1 MRLIFENLIAII
13 AGVIIGGLGTVVHN
27 FSLGWFPL
35 GVIVALLGSYAASKA
50 LGIRFGRRAVRIWF
64 LIGWTLIVLR
74 ASIFGN
80 SDELLIMANG
90 PGNAYLGLGFLV
102 VVITIWTR
110 L

>member
-1 MRLIFENLIAII
+1 MRRTFENILAII
-13 AGVIIGGLGTVVHN
+13 SGVIIGGLGTVVHN
-27 FSLGWFPL
+27 FSLGWFPF
-35 GVIVALLGSYAASKA
+35 GVLVALSGSFTASKA
-50 LGIRFGRRAVRIWF
+50 LGIRFGRKAVRIWF

-90 PGNAYLGLGFLV
+90 TGNTYLGLGFLL
-102 VVITIWTR
+102 VVIAIWTR

>member
-1 MRLIFENLIAII
+1 MRRILENLIAII
-13 AGVIIGGLGTVVHN
+13 AGVIIGALGTVVHN